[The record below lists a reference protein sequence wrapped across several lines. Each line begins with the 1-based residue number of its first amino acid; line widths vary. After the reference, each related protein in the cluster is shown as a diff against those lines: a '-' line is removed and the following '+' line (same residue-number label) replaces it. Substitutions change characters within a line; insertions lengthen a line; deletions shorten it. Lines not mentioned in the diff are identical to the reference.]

1 MSEFIYRPW
10 YFARPALAA
19 KYLDLLLDGPG
30 DPLALFAPRRV
41 GKTSFLLNE
50 LGLAATARGFLP
62 IYIDVWQNRSDA
74 LSAINYALQESL
86 DDLKVPASTAARRLK
101 TVVKR
106 IGIGGASLDLGEEP
120 ARRRPEEPALLLDW
134 LVKGVVRAARQPAL
148 LMFDEI
154 QELALLRDGETIV
167 AALRSAIT
175 KSRNSVR
182 VIFTGSSQEQLLELF
197 SRSRAALYEGASL
210 LQFPLLDRHFIA
222 FIAVRVKQR
231 YRKTVALT
239 ELAAAF
245 ERLNFQPRALLD
257 LIFVYCTTD
266 DAKLGALLD
275 AQWEALLDG
284 SDFDRLWK
292 TLKPLQQ
299 KICLRIARGLEISS
313 QEARLEY
320 AREPGREGL
329 PLSPGTISSTIRQ
342 LQNAHVIVRALSG
355 RGNYLLEDPLFAEW
369 LRRRP
374 RSARGL
380 T

>member
-50 LGLAATARGFLP
+50 LGLAAKARGFLP

-134 LVKGVVRAARQPAL
+134 LVKSVVRAARQPAL

-222 FIAVRVKQR
+222 FIAARVKQR

-299 KICLRIARGLEISS
+299 KICLRIAHGLEISS

-355 RGNYLLEDPLFAEW
+355 RGTYLLEDPLLAEW